1 MSHLPSH
8 YGGTFT
14 PTTHASIPSNID
26 PSAVTLPSP
35 FIVVVTG
42 AGKGLGWHIAL
53 AYVQAGC
60 SGICISSRTSGDLDK
75 LEEEIGKVA
84 ARRKDAGGKV
94 EVEVL
99 KMICDVQRDED
110 VGKLEEGVRR
120 KWGRVDVVVANAGII
135 SKYVKRED
143 GGNLP
148 IGVVEDGDWA
158 RVLDINL
165 MGVWRISMYTFL
177 SSLILTQ
184 TSPGKFP
191 FSHLRTCQQTPRSIF
206 RMKVN

>member
-1 MSHLPSH
+1 MSHLPPH

-14 PTTHASIPSNID
+14 PTTHTSVPANID
-26 PSAVTLPSP
+26 PKTVTLPSP
-35 FIVVVTG
+35 FVVVVTG

-60 SGICISSRTSGDLDK
+60 SGICISSRTSADLDA
-75 LEEEIGKVA
+75 LESEIRNRSARQKEEK
-84 ARRKDAGGKV
+84 GGDGGV

-99 KMICDVQRDED
+99 KMVCDVQKDEE
-110 VGKLEEGVRR
+110 VKRLEEGVRG

-135 SKYVKRED
+135 SKYVEREE

-148 IGVVEDGDWA
+148 VGIVEDGDWA

-165 MGVWRISMYTFL
+165 MGVWRISKYIFYC
-177 SSLILTQ
+177 
-184 TSPGKFP
+184 
-191 FSHLRTCQQTPRSIF
+191 LRALF
-206 RMKVN
+206 G